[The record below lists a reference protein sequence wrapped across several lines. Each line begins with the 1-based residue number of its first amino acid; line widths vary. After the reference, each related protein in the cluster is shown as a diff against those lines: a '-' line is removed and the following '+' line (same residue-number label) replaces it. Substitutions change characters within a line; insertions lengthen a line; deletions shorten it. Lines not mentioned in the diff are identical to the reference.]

1 MSSITPNRTNAT
13 PTITTPAPGVG
24 STPTLA
30 PPPKKKI
37 NRMKYKDQGLR
48 ASKSFFISPS
58 KIHLY
63 SDLPDDLMLTGT
75 IISIPNKSKFRN
87 DYTITWDSSALPDG
101 FDVHDLRGTVAKGS
115 VAFEDLKSAR
125 ANYDVAFPGSAAP
138 RQSKKSQKKPPPHP
152 IHSDPRGNDK
162 RILTATVMAPEIVPT
177 PVEMSPPVIHGS
189 CYEEASDSD
198 DGSDLEEGDTYLPR
212 DVDEDHSAD
221 KGEDKQDTN
230 MGDLNFVYD
239 ELKEPLE
246 EPADMY
252 SGKGPCLRPGVATS
266 FKTAFECVQLCGGMS
281 KLFWRRLTR
290 NSNEYAVRNIKKDG
304 SFAGRPW
311 KKSKLKR

>member
-1 MSSITPNRTNAT
+1 
-13 PTITTPAPGVG
+13 
-24 STPTLA
+24 
-30 PPPKKKI
+30 
-37 NRMKYKDQGLR
+37 
-48 ASKSFFISPS
+48 
-58 KIHLY
+58 
-63 SDLPDDLMLTGT
+63 
-75 IISIPNKSKFRN
+75 
-87 DYTITWDSSALPDG
+87 
-101 FDVHDLRGTVAKGS
+101 
-115 VAFEDLKSAR
+115 
-125 ANYDVAFPGSAAP
+125 
-138 RQSKKSQKKPPPHP
+138 
-152 IHSDPRGNDK
+152 
-162 RILTATVMAPEIVPT
+162 MAPEIVPT

-221 KGEDKQDTN
+221 EGEDKKDTN

-246 EPADMY
+246 EPPNMY

-290 NSNEYAVRNIKKDG
+290 NSNEYAARNIKNDG
-304 SFAGRPW
+304 SFGGRPW
-311 KKSKLKR
+311 KKIKVEEMIRFCGCVLKLRRLRSYSNICVWNIQKRMLAGGDGVGARSKARRMLRARHVTNGI